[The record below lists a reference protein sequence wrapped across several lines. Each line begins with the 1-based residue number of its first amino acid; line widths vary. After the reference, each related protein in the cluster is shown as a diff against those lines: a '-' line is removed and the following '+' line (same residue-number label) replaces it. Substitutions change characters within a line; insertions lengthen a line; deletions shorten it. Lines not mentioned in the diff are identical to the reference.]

1 MIQIKQC
8 VFDFNNF
15 VKKNIIFISEIE
27 DNNFSLKQNHNEF

>member
-15 VKKNIIFISEIE
+15 VKKNIIFISEMV
-27 DNNFSLKQNHNEF
+27 DKNFDVTQSHDEF